1 MPGAGADQGKGRGVG
16 AKGRLIIDQEHK
28 PGVGQPGVLPESTLT
43 TQRVLYMGAGSL
55 SQGPSL
61 RSNSSW

>member
-16 AKGRLIIDQEHK
+16 AKGRLIIDQERK

-43 TQRVLYMGAGSL
+43 TQRVLYMGAG
-55 SQGPSL
+55 P
-61 RSNSSW
+61 